1 MNHYYKPLLAA
12 DAVRRMLS
20 VALSKPRL
28 YILWFLVAAFVVQP
42 RATWDAKDGLRMV
55 AHVASGIVRC
65 DKVLLIA
72 IHSYT
77 HSHTMLYM
85 AMHSYVL

>member
-55 AHVASGIVRC
+55 AQCCACCIRHR
-65 DKVLLIA
+65 
-72 IHSYT
+72 
-77 HSHTMLYM
+77 TMR
-85 AMHSYVL
+85 